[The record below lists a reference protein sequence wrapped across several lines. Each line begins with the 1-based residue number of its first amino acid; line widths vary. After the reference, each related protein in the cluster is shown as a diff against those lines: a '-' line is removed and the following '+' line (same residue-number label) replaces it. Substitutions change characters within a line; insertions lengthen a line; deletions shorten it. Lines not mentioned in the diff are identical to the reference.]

1 MCHHQMVDSCIWI
14 SGPGLREG
22 SKYFTLSTPLVH
34 VWPPYHK
41 PSVSDTV
48 QASDTLSRHGVPNR
62 LFIDT
67 SWSTSCH
74 LVKVKSCK
82 SVIRESDI
90 FWAGSLTATNEL
102 YYCVSPYD
110 PTTLTL
116 VGCIMMHRRSGNIHV

>member
-1 MCHHQMVDSCIWI
+1 MHMDI
-14 SGPGLREG
+14 GPGTKRRVQILYPFNPTG
-22 SKYFTLSTPLVH
+22 ACLATLSQTV
-34 VWPPYHK
+34 
-41 PSVSDTV
+41 SVRHCV

-62 LFIDT
+62 LLIDT